1 MCICIFRKHVYIRIG
16 MHTCITYIH
25 AHVHTH
31 IHTYIHTRIHRHIHT
46 QYYIHCMHYID
57 TYIAYITD
65 ITSMHTFHTSHY
77 IHCTHTLYKLH
88 YITLPTFQT
97 NIVRITYIFDQ
108 CPDRHQSANPKM
120 RVTAIARTNG
130 ISGLSKSFRVRTKC

>member
-1 MCICIFRKHVYIRIG
+1 MRICIFMKHVYIRIG
-16 MHTCITYIH
+16 IHTCITYIH

-108 CPDRHQSANPKM
+108 LWG
-120 RVTAIARTNG
+120 TILAR
-130 ISGLSKSFRVRTKC
+130 FRVPFGSLLVHFQVVFCVCVCVALRTLF